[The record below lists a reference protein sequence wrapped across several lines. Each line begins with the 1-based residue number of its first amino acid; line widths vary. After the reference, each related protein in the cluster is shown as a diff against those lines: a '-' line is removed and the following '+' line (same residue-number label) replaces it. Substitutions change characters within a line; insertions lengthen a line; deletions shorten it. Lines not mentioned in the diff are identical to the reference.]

1 MNTSIIVLF
10 SINTSILLTMLIS
23 APPEVFGFFVEGVF
37 RLKVLFLNTTLNVLL
52 NSLIAPPLVPTSKL
66 LI

>member
-10 SINTSILLTMLIS
+10 SINTSILLTMTIS
-23 APPEVFGFFVEGVF
+23 APPEVFGFVVEGVL

>member
-1 MNTSIIVLF
+1 MT
-10 SINTSILLTMLIS
+10 IS
-23 APPEVFGFFVEGVF
+23 APPEVFGFVVEGVL